1 MSMNIHTAA
10 ARISRAVP
18 ATEATLDDALI
29 QVSSLIATMVQ
40 ARKDTGVPAS
50 TGQAT
55 IVRLAKA
62 QLSLVTVSNDVLRAH
77 KDLAQLAEVHAGM
90 DLHECPPRFG
100 QLATHNVAKLSAAS

>member
-1 MSMNIHTAA
+1 MNIHTAA

-18 ATEATLDDALI
+18 ATEASLDDALI
-29 QVSSLIATMVQ
+29 QVSSLLATMVQ

-55 IVRLAKA
+55 IARLAKA

-77 KDLAQLAEVHAGM
+77 QDLAKLAQVHAGG
-90 DLHECPPRFG
+90 DLHECPPRG
-100 QLATHNVAKLSAAS
+100 VQSTTGNVAKLSVAG